1 MSSLDYLDLCRLC
14 LVKDRVSVPIFE
26 GEGDVRQ
33 IFLKIAACLPV
44 KVGREDKLPKK
55 ICDDCVYKVEL
66 FYQFWNT
73 TANAEKQLLQWL
85 GEVSMDDKQGYVTGA
100 HDPSMMKPGQNTGE
114 NRLDGSS
121 VMQQVNEHTNNMG
134 MGMMDGM
141 GIGMPMMIPNSGQQP
156 QQQQMTSVPM
166 DTGGNAVQ
174 NVQPV
179 PGPSAQIGQQKI
191 NAPTNEDEDED
202 ESEEEDNSDD
212 ECDGDDGLPVKEE
225 SEDEPNR
232 TIEPTTF
239 VNVSLACDEA
249 GPSGLQQQKIGEMP
263 EMVMP
268 PTDGDPKSGYITPD
282 PLGPDYLTVK
292 IMDDFYRIP
301 KSKCYMMLTRPTSGE
316 KSTLDDKNLRKDL
329 ENSVDNVD
337 TCIDRETVSLVR
349 LKSSEV
355 PSSKLEC
362 SSDLE
367 VASEPT
373 RTRRKRRM
381 NEKRDRGKKKSHE
394 HEETRENEK
403 AALDNSYE
411 KRNPEDRDNVP
422 LDDREMRRKRE
433 KNAANDRTEENS
445 SNDYLSSGSMD
456 SSREAETAETE
467 SSNNKKKC
475 DKKSPSMPYEC
486 EPCGYKFSRKWK
498 YERHMNSHSR
508 KKAESPNF
516 ECAPCGKNFTR
527 PSAYKQHML
536 KHSNEKPHKCDVCEK
551 AFKRPYE
558 LKMHRDIHSGSM
570 HTCDICSF
578 STAYKVSLMVHKKR
592 VHQKIYRHKCEQCE
606 KAFMSKH
613 ELEDHRTCHL
623 GEKSFICEICGN
635 GFLQRSYL
643 VHHKRVVHGV
653 HNRAP
658 MELKCEKCD
667 KTFATKYCLQNHVGI
682 HSQKF
687 LCSQCGKEF
696 ATNYSLRMHNRMH
709 TGERPHKCNMCSKS
723 FARSNAL
730 AVHKLTHTGQRPYVC
745 DICDKTFT
753 QRTTMMAH
761 RRKHPGSHPPPPR
774 TSLVELANAGD
785 SNS

>member
-268 PTDGDPKSGYITPD
+268 PTDGDPKSGDFDVDGAPPTGVLDVKEEDSSGKIGEAD
-282 PLGPDYLTVK
+282 PLAIGHDCSIDSTRK
-292 IMDDFYRIP
+292 ILRSRNVVAVEKIGR
-301 KSKCYMMLTRPTSGE
+301 KSE
-316 KSTLDDKNLRKDL
+316 
-329 ENSVDNVD
+329 
-337 TCIDRETVSLVR
+337 
-349 LKSSEV
+349 
-355 PSSKLEC
+355 
-362 SSDLE
+362 
-367 VASEPT
+367 
-373 RTRRKRRM
+373 
-381 NEKRDRGKKKSHE
+381 
-394 HEETRENEK
+394 
-403 AALDNSYE
+403 
-411 KRNPEDRDNVP
+411 
-422 LDDREMRRKRE
+422 RKRE
-433 KNAANDRTEENS
+433 KVV
-445 SNDYLSSGSMD
+445 
-456 SSREAETAETE
+456 
-467 SSNNKKKC
+467 
-475 DKKSPSMPYEC
+475 YEC
-486 EPCGYKFSRKWK
+486 APCGYKFSRRAKF
-498 YERHMNSHSR
+498 ERHMNSHNR
-508 KKAESPNF
+508 KKPEPETF
-516 ECAPCGKNFTR
+516 ECEICKQSFPRK
-527 PSAYKQHML
+527 SAFASHML
-536 KHSNEKPHKCDVCEK
+536 KHSSEKPHKCKVCGK
-551 AFKRPYE
+551 GFKRPWE
-558 LKMHRDIHSGSM
+558 VTAHLKIHTGSM
-570 HTCDICSF
+570 YTCEICNF
-578 STAYKVSLMVHKKR
+578 ETAYKVSLKTHHRR
-592 VHQKIYRHKCEQCE
+592 VHQKDYPYKCDKCE
-606 KAFMSKH
+606 KAFMSKY
-613 ELEDHRTCHL
+613 ELDDHLTSHL
-623 GEKSFICEICGN
+623 GTKDFICEICGN
-635 GFLQRSYL
+635 AYSQRTYL
-643 VHHKRVVHGV
+643 LYHKRVIHGV
-653 HNRAP
+653 QNRAP
-658 MELKCEKCD
+658 KELKCDMCE
-667 KTFATKYCLQNHVGI
+667 KTFASEYCLQNHVSL

-696 ATNYSLRMHNRMH
+696 ASNHSLKMHSRMH
-709 TGERPHKCNMCSKS
+709 TGERPYSCNVCPKS
-723 FARSNAL
+723 FSRSNAL
-730 AVHKLTHTGQRPYVC
+730 AVHKLTHIGVRPYVC
-745 DICDKTFT
+745 DLCDKSFT

-761 RRKHPGSHPPPPR
+761 RRKHPGSHPPPPP
-774 TSLVELANAGD
+774 TSLSKYENVLD
-785 SNS
+785 SSL